1 MKTKTK
7 DKKKTKRKKRKP
19 KEKTKPIQ
27 RRYEFRRKGI
37 YHYSHHNNI
46 LSHPQVFI
54 RNELSCG

>member
-37 YHYSHHNNI
+37 YHYSHHKKHS
-46 LSHPQVFI
+46 LTPTSFH
-54 RNELSCG
+54 